1 MIKPE
6 TEISL
11 RRCKDKNKCNNK
23 VMIEIIQGHIFDGIN
38 AIIAEISRGKTTTNA
53 GASSKNISNIYLSD
67 FSSKDSISFSSIV
80 S

>member
-1 MIKPE
+1 
-6 TEISL
+6 
-11 RRCKDKNKCNNK
+11 
-23 VMIEIIQGHIFDGIN
+23 MIETIQGHIFDGIN
-38 AIIAEISRGKTTTNA
+38 AIIAEISRGKTTNA